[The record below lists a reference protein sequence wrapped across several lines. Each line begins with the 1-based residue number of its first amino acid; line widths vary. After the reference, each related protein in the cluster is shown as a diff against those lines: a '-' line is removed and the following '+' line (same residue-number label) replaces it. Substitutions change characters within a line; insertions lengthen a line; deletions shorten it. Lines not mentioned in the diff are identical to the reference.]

1 MPANTDTVARGCRE
15 TRELR
20 PSAVASQ
27 DADAAITTNMDRGQL
42 QTCATFSLVSGKTLQ
57 LRRRKSL
64 WQAFAVRARYL
75 TTRGRN
81 ISRSSRSQWTDSCHG
96 FIARVTGAPPVL
108 WSRNSLQGVG
118 VR

>member
-15 TRELR
+15 TREPR

-57 LRRRKSL
+57 LAAPQVSV
-64 WQAFAVRARYL
+64 AFAV
-75 TTRGRN
+75 G
-81 ISRSSRSQWTDSCHG
+81 IPRS
-96 FIARVTGAPPVL
+96 AVGAPVYHPRQNKEYGDRVAL
-108 WSRNSLQGVG
+108 SV
-118 VR
+118 